1 VSELRR
7 LLRHFATPGRIE
19 AIVLRPARD
28 RPALSVAATQAL
40 AGRGLDGD
48 RSAAHGAARAGA
60 SKRQVTL
67 LQAEHLPLI
76 AAWSGR
82 RAVDAAALRRNL
94 LVSGLNLI
102 AARSLFADQRLLL
115 RVGSDAVFEISGP
128 CDPCSK
134 MEGVLG
140 PGGLNALRGHGG
152 MTARVLADGR
162 VCVGDN
168 VRIEGLDD
176 AA

>member
-7 LLRHFATPGRIE
+7 LLRHFATTGRIE

-40 AGRGLDGD
+40 AGRGL
-48 RSAAHGAARAGA
+48 
-60 SKRQVTL
+60 
-67 LQAEHLPLI
+67 HLPLI

-102 AARSLFADQRLLL
+102 AARSLFANQRLLL